1 MKTKIKK
8 AQICDAIESYELN
21 VEMASSYV
29 PKMGDV
35 GIFRVVTANSA
46 ALMDGSGVARHLFDE
61 DIIMA
66 AFGNR
71 YATSQIEGY
80 VPDAPTSNCQLLGRG
95 GVVGTMK
102 SLNATVRNQPAELEL
117 LGFAVDAQG
126 LVLNTIK
133 AKQLTKFHPHKIKS
147 KVILSIG
154 TSMDSGKTTTAAYLC
169 AGLKKAGHSAAYIK
183 LTGTAFP
190 KDARFC
196 VDRGADMGIDFAH
209 FGFPST
215 FLCSEQTLLDLYQ
228 SLVDITVAEVNPEYI
243 VMEIADGILQ
253 RETAMLLNNS
263 RFMQT
268 VHQVIFSCGDSLGVQ
283 TGLDMLRQMGIKP
296 FAISGLFTSSEL
308 LIQEVERICST
319 PILRLSDLLE
329 GTELTYLLE
338 DKSSLNVLQ
347 AAA

>member
-8 AQICDAIESYELN
+8 AQICAAIDSFEVNAEL
-21 VEMASSYV
+21 AYTHT
-29 PKMGDV
+29 PQMGDV
-35 GIFRVVTANSA
+35 GIFRVVLANSA

-80 VPDAPTSNCQLLGRG
+80 VPEQASINCQLLGRG
-95 GVVGTMK
+95 GVVGTVK
-102 SLNATVRNQPAELEL
+102 SLNATVRNPPAELEL
-117 LGFAVDAQG
+117 LGYAVDVKG
-126 LVLNTIK
+126 KVLNTIQSDK
-133 AKQLTKFHPHKIKS
+133 LSLFNPRKIKT

-169 AGLKKAGHSAAYIK
+169 AGLKKQGFTTAYIK

-196 VDRGADMGIDFAH
+196 VDRGADLGIDFAH
-209 FGFPST
+209 YGFPST
-215 FLCSEQTLLDLYQ
+215 FLCSEQTLLNLYQ
-228 SLVDITVAEVNPEYI
+228 SLVEQAVAEVNPDYI

-253 RETAMLLNNS
+253 RETALLLNNS
-263 RFMQT
+263 RFMES
-268 VHQVIFSCGDSLGVQ
+268 VYQVIFSCGDSLGVP
-283 TGLDMLRQMGIKP
+283 TGLDMLLQMGIQP

-319 PILRLSDLLE
+319 PVLRLSDLLE
-329 GTELTYLLE
+329 GSQVPYLLE
-338 DKSSLNVLQ
+338 AQPASSLRAV
-347 AAA
+347 A